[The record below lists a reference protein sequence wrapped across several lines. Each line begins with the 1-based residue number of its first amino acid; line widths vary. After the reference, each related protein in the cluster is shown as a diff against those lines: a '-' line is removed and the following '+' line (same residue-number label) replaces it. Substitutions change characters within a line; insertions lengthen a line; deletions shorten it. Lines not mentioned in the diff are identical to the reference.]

1 MLVERYII
9 NSILSVQKDFFKR
22 TKIKKKHMRPRPTEE
37 DPFKIKAVIQQTE
50 GAVVVLYGWWSWT
63 VALQCCWHL

>member
-1 MLVERYII
+1 
-9 NSILSVQKDFFKR
+9 
-22 TKIKKKHMRPRPTEE
+22 MRPRPTEE

-50 GAVVVLYGWWSWT
+50 GAVVVLYGWWSGT